1 MIGSGKK
8 RDQTLLQNYKLVK
21 KDSFDLERISSYF
34 LSKESDNC
42 LQVVSDNTW
51 ADLDF
56 DEVFMHVDRTCSK
69 VGQQYLYETLRTLP
83 KNEGRSVR
91 SEEIIAF
98 LRKNYSTKESLV
110 LALSRLNKYA
120 AYYLKNL
127 FLGAYIQKPK
137 WFWIIPLLSSLGVLT
152 LVLSFKFPVFWLVL
166 VAILAINYL
175 IHYWNKNNMTQH
187 SNAVSQLLALKR
199 VANKILHCGIPLK
212 NEEELRVAIEALRGI
227 KRKAVIFKLEDW
239 AQSQLIS
246 ELGALLFFI
255 VETIKALL
263 LIEPLLLFNILEKLD
278 RKRSAIETI
287 YCAVGEVDVA
297 ISIDS
302 FRESLPYYCVP
313 VFTDK
318 QKSIYTKD
326 IYHPLLTDPIA
337 NTINISDG
345 KSVLISG
352 SNMSGKTTFI
362 RTVGINT
369 ILAQTINT
377 ALAQEF
383 ILPRLRVYSAIRIAD
398 NLLDDK
404 SYYLEEVVRMNKL
417 LKESKADYQNLFL
430 LDELFKGTNT
440 LERVSIAK
448 AVLSYLNQNQNLVF
462 ASTHDLELTEYLA
475 NSFNYF
481 HFSEIIEDNELSFD
495 YLLKAGELTKTNA
508 IRILE
513 LNKYPE
519 EVIQEAKEIS
529 KQISKSKVKLDTED
543 ETIKLPNKQQN

>member
-8 RDQTLLQNYKLVK
+8 HDQAILQNYTLVK
-21 KDSFDLERISSYF
+21 KDGFDLDRIASYF
-34 LSKESDNC
+34 LSKNSGNH
-42 LQVVSDNTW
+42 LQVISDSTW

-56 DEVFMHVDRTCSK
+56 DEVFMYVDRTCSK
-69 VGQQYLYETLRTLP
+69 VGQQFLYETLRTI
-83 KNEGRSVR
+83 
-91 SEEIIAF
+91 SEDENCSIRQEQIITF
-98 LRKNYSTKESLV
+98 LKENPSTRESIV
-110 LALSRLNKYA
+110 LALNRLNKTA

-127 FLGAYIQKPK
+127 FLSSYIQKPK
-137 WFWIIPLLSSLGVLT
+137 WFWVIPLLSLLSMAV
-152 LVLSFKFPVFWLVL
+152 LVLSLAFPALLLALLPVL
-166 VAILAINYL
+166 MLNYL
-175 IHYWNKNNMTQH
+175 LHYWNKNNLLQY
-187 SNAVSQLLALKR
+187 SNAIPQLVILNQVVK
-199 VANKILHCGIPLK
+199 KIIQLGVLTDD
-212 NEEELRVAIEALRGI
+212 NRLTTAIDTLDDI
-227 KRKAVIFKLEDW
+227 SRKAFIFRAGELMN
-239 AQSQLIS
+239 S
-246 ELGALLFFI
+246 ELGQLVFFLLEM
-255 VETIKALL
+255 VKALFL
-263 LIEPLLLFNILEKLD
+263 VEPLLLFNILGKLE
-278 RKRSAIETI
+278 RKKGAIETI
-287 YCAVGEVDVA
+287 YRAVGEVDVA
-297 ISIDS
+297 ISTNS
-302 FRESLPYYCVP
+302 FRESLPYFCVP
-313 VFTDK
+313 VFAGK
-318 QKSIYTKD
+318 QKSIYVKNV
-326 IYHPLLTDPIA
+326 YHPLLAEPVA

-362 RTVGINT
+362 RTVGVNA

-383 ILPRLRVYSAIRIAD
+383 ILPRIRVYSAIRIAD

-417 LKESKADYQNLFL
+417 LRESKTDHQNLFL

-481 HFSEIIEDNELSFD
+481 HFSEIIEDDELSFD

-513 LNKYPE
+513 LNEYPE
-519 EVIQEAKEIS
+519 EVIQEAKEVS
-529 KQISKSKVKLDTED
+529 KQISRSKVKLDTEIESIKFPD
-543 ETIKLPNKQQN
+543 EQQN